1 MAFVKYQKV
10 EKVEPV
16 LAASVAK
23 TGKKLACKCDDNC
36 SCTKK

>member
-16 LAASVAK
+16 KASDATKLA
-23 TGKKLACKCDDNC
+23 KKLACKCDGSC
-36 SCTKK
+36 SCAKK